1 MEKRRMKVLILNG
14 SPKNEQRNT
23 LKLTNS
29 FLDGMKEYGAI
40 EEEYIHVSQK
50 DMKPCLGCFCCW
62 TKTPGQFFLHYWGY
76 LHGGFKN
83 GILLAKQ
90 LVNKKQRNTSAVFY
104 FMRLLYFHYNYR
116 VASQSSFYLHLKP
129 IHFHSCH
136 KVLKDCLV
144 YCLFSK

>member
-14 SPKNEQRNT
+14 SPKNEKSNT

-29 FLDGMKEYGAI
+29 FLDGMKEYEAI

-62 TKTPGQFFLHYWGY
+62 TKTPRQFFLHYWEY

-83 GILLAKQ
+83 GIRLAKQ
-90 LVNKKQRNTSAVFY
+90 PVNKKQRNTSAVF
-104 FMRLLYFHYNYR
+104 L
-116 VASQSSFYLHLKP
+116 FYA
-129 IHFHSCH
+129 IT
-136 KVLKDCLV
+136 V
-144 YCLFSK
+144 FSL